1 MAGERS
7 SRRMSDAV
15 SSQRRRRGLSNI
27 TNLPAINHWSNENEV
42 VKSWNNN
49 SRELEL
55 EEENRRLQQVIL
67 EKDGQIES
75 QKLYIQQMQRDYLTN
90 LFRRTQQNED
100 IICYNSRLSKELLS
114 VREQLKFLQHAH
126 TQMAVVYRINEN
138 EFQVK
143 LAAMSQQLKKAL
155 QEKECEEAL
164 QVQVPRRTRTSL
176 RRLSVIGGPDADM
189 GKPLAKASSAANDTD
204 STSITTRS
212 SSRQRSGSTSYGE
225 SSLKAKIKEQNSA
238 SLASSGLY
246 TGPQKR
252 YNNRYGH
259 ISGLETMQELCE
271 DLETSQAHTVTTEA
285 STVTVRR
292 SRRRSSIE
300 PFANELTDQ
309 SNQSSCNGRPTGDV
323 ASTSE
328 SCSRSAE
335 HTRYCEKSPG
345 PRSCTP
351 QRPSTP
357 QRPGTPQ
364 KRSISQPAT
373 SPRKKA
379 EPQTKSPA
387 RTKAT
392 RSSSQASTPRSSSP
406 VALSS
411 SLKRPPRAASPSL
424 QQQQHD
430 GMDQS
435 RSSLAGSRPI
445 RRAAEVVVSYKEPS
459 LITKMRRPA

>member
-1 MAGERS
+1 MILGIGWQNDHVGS
-7 SRRMSDAV
+7 
-15 SSQRRRRGLSNI
+15 I
-27 TNLPAINHWSNENEV
+27 
-42 VKSWNNN
+42 SWIFC
-49 SRELEL
+49 SL
-55 EEENRRLQQVIL
+55 
-67 EKDGQIES
+67 
-75 QKLYIQQMQRDYLTN
+75 
-90 LFRRTQQNED
+90 
-100 IICYNSRLSKELLS
+100 IC
-114 VREQLKFLQHAH
+114 
-126 TQMAVVYRINEN
+126 
-138 EFQVK
+138 
-143 LAAMSQQLKKAL
+143 
-155 QEKECEEAL
+155 C
-164 QVQVPRRTRTSL
+164 
-176 RRLSVIGGPDADM
+176 
-189 GKPLAKASSAANDTD
+189 
-204 STSITTRS
+204 RS

-300 PFANELTDQ
+300 PFSNELTDH
-309 SNQSSCNGRPTGDV
+309 SNQSSCSGRPTGDV

-328 SCSRSAE
+328 SCPRSAE

-357 QRPGTPQ
+357 Q
-364 KRSISQPAT
+364 KRLISIPAT

-392 RSSSQASTPRSSSP
+392 TSSSQASTPRSSSP
-406 VALSS
+406 VVLSS

-424 QQQQHD
+424 QHD
-430 GMDQS
+430 VMDQS
-435 RSSLAGSRPI
+435 RRSLAGTRPI

-459 LITKMRRPA
+459 LITKMRRPAWRKTMGSSFLRWYHLETTERKRIQCQGNFRVPSSSTLF

>member
-1 MAGERS
+1 MQIW
-7 SRRMSDAV
+7 V
-15 SSQRRRRGLSNI
+15 
-27 TNLPAINHWSNENEV
+27 NLQLRPV
-42 VKSWNNN
+42 
-49 SRELEL
+49 
-55 EEENRRLQQVIL
+55 LQQMTPTPQVSPRGSFTL
-67 EKDGQIES
+67 FTSVEVFNNQHQIE
-75 QKLYIQQMQRDYLTN
+75 LLMDIAARDCDMILGIGWRN
-90 LFRRTQQNED
+90 HQVGSISWIFCSL
-100 IICYNSRLSKELLS
+100 IC
-114 VREQLKFLQHAH
+114 
-126 TQMAVVYRINEN
+126 
-138 EFQVK
+138 
-143 LAAMSQQLKKAL
+143 
-155 QEKECEEAL
+155 C
-164 QVQVPRRTRTSL
+164 
-176 RRLSVIGGPDADM
+176 
-189 GKPLAKASSAANDTD
+189 
-204 STSITTRS
+204 RS
-212 SSRQRSGSTSYGE
+212 SSRQRFGSTSYGE

-309 SNQSSCNGRPTGDV
+309 SNQSSCSGRPTSDV

-392 RSSSQASTPRSSSP
+392 TSSSQASTPRSSSP
-406 VALSS
+406 VVLSS

-424 QQQQHD
+424 QQQQQQHD

-435 RSSLAGSRPI
+435 RKSLAGSRPI

-459 LITKMRRPA
+459 LITKMRRPAWRKTMGSFLRWYHLETTKRKRIQCQGYFRVPSSSTLF